1 MGKTPPDVK
10 VVEQA
15 RRVLQVARERGVDP
29 VLALDDAGLLMTPAL
44 RAAMIAAAITR
55 IADLI
60 DEASIRQL
68 QPAGLRTPVTP
79 ADVKRMIVL
88 WLRDQIPGAQS

>member
-1 MGKTPPDVK
+1 MGQMRPSEEVI
-10 VVEQA
+10 EQA
-15 RRVLQVARERGVDP
+15 RRVLKVARDRGVDP
-29 VLALDDAGLLMTPAL
+29 VLALDDAALLMTPAL

-68 QPAGLRTPVTP
+68 QPAGLRTPATP

-88 WLRDQIPGAQS
+88 WLRDQIPDART